1 MKSNLAVMAAAFGI
15 FVSPYPI
22 QARILSAFSS
32 MSTENF
38 TSQLPLDIT
47 QVPSSLDDD
56 AQDFAFQAG
65 SAKNLESLFIQ
76 STPVYETIFVKES
89 TGLFVPACS
98 DRSFWDAYSIPS
110 FYVDAAYYFNA
121 NPMADWSDE
130 AYLAFKATGDRQS
143 GQDMMWARQVRLP
156 YLVIAECKF
165 YNGTFL
171 NTIESDLY
179 LLSKQRTWAY
189 PSADWNLLYFNGTQY
204 FMDLSSAA
212 IASNLALAL
221 YLMNSQLST
230 ETTDVVKQVL
240 YTRVFNPLKNSFN
253 GTAPWQWWV
262 AAESNHVAVVWTGV
276 LVAAF
281 CVIENA
287 EDRKFFVDK
296 AIYFSPNY
304 LGSFVNDGFASEGV
318 GYYNYGF
325 GNYALLRQTLY
336 EGTNGTYDAFASPK
350 AYESALFSKEF
361 GISNN
366 NAANFGDCHFDVF
379 FETGIVRII
388 DRSFIDMQVSGFQI
402 PNRADGLDLATYLP
416 SLVPQN
422 TPYVPGVTTPGMNS
436 LRRYYNKSGVLTVRP
451 NTLNDGQGLGGTFKL
466 GGNKGGHSHND
477 IGSYVISV
485 NSTKL
490 AGDVGG
496 PLYYDGNT
504 FNSKR
509 YDSPLMNSY
518 GHPVPVVNGHL
529 QSEAKTVLSK
539 KSVKVNAKNFTSS
552 VDSISF
558 DLTGAYNEPNL
569 LSLTRDFIY
578 SRSESKI
585 HITDT
590 VNYSAPCMFEDALI
604 SKQHWTFT
612 GNSSGYFSDGSEKL
626 YVEVSSDAP
635 FVMNKTFLSSYKVN
649 FTRVGIYLLEPVIG
663 EATVS
668 FSFSSG

>member
-121 NPMADWSDE
+121 NPMADWSDG
-130 AYLAFKATGDRQS
+130 AFLRFVTTGDRQS
-143 GQDMMWARQVRLP
+143 GQSMMWARQVRLP

-171 NTIESDLY
+171 PTIESDLV
-179 LLSKQRTWAY
+179 SVATQRSWAY
-189 PSADWNLLYFNGTQY
+189 PSADPNLLYFNGAQY
-204 FMDLSSAA
+204 FMDLSSAG
-212 IASNLALAL
+212 IAENLGLAL

-230 ETTDVVKQVL
+230 ETMDVVKQAL

-262 AAESNHVAVVWTGV
+262 TAQSNHVAVVWTGV

-350 AYESALFSKEF
+350 AYESA
-361 GISNN
+361 
-366 NAANFGDCHFDVF
+366 
-379 FETGIVRII
+379 
-388 DRSFIDMQVSGFQI
+388 
-402 PNRADGLDLATYLP
+402 LP